1 MWGDLTSKNNPLLHP
16 DDPMLFRL
24 PEGSRVIDKTP
35 YWEVEAGVHNI
46 FNVFGVT
53 YVRRM
58 SYRNYENIDRWGIRL
73 LFNLTF

>member
-1 MWGDLTSKNNPLLHP
+1 
-16 DDPMLFRL
+16 MLFRL
-24 PEGSRVIDKTP
+24 PEGSRVIDKTL

-46 FNVFGVT
+46 FNIFGVT